1 MLYKS
6 SISVRNLVEFVY
18 RSGDLDLRFQGKTK
32 MADGIK
38 LHQKIQASQGI
49 DYTPEV
55 TLKTVWQDVH
65 ADDVIELTISGRADG
80 ILETDEGFTI
90 DEIKGLSMSLDDV
103 SEDTFPLHWA
113 QAKMYAYIFATE
125 NALERIG
132 VQLTYGGFESQEIK
146 RFKRQFSQEELTDF
160 YQTTLKQYEKWLKL
174 QIAWKK
180 ERNET
185 IEALLFPFKTY
196 RNGQRIMA
204 VAVYQAIKQEKVTFI
219 EAPTG
224 IGKTMSTLF
233 PAIKALGEGYA
244 DKIFYLSAKAIT
256 KGVAEE
262 AIEMLRSK
270 GLRVKHITLTAK
282 DKVCFLE
289 KATCY
294 PDKCPYAKGHFDRVN
309 TALYEIITTQ
319 SAYTREH
326 IEEIAKKHM
335 VCPYEFSLDLAI
347 HADVIICDYNYA
359 FDPRV
364 YLRRFFEMPTEA
376 YIFLIDEAH
385 NLVDRAR
392 TMFSAT
398 LSKEKI
404 MAVKRAIGEG
414 ERHLKKPLDAIN
426 RMILEVRKKCDDSGL
441 YVDNNEIQDIYTQL
455 RRQASR
461 IEAWLVKA
469 HGFYAY
475 EEVLDLYFDVLSYMR
490 ISELYN
496 EGYLFYIKDGHSSK
510 TELTLF
516 CINPALNLKRFIKNS
531 RSCIFFSATLTPIDY
546 FKKLLAPEDEVSAIK
561 LPSPF
566 EPSHK
571 LSMVAKDISVK
582 YRDREQAKASICAYL
597 YAMVSEKSGNYLVF
611 CPSYKYLDEVSALF
625 KALYQDE
632 IEIIVQSRQM
642 DTYERDDFLASF
654 DERTLERHKED
665 SSKSLVGFAVL
676 GGIFSEGIDLK
687 GERLIGTAIIG
698 VGLPMISFENNLIK
712 AYFDDAEGKGY
723 AYAYQ
728 YPGINKVMQ
737 AAGRVIRGEY
747 DKGIILFIDRRF
759 LETSYRH
766 VFADAYPQITVDE
779 SQMKEY
785 IKAFWQ
791 HDNA

>member
-1 MLYKS
+1 
-6 SISVRNLVEFVY
+6 
-18 RSGDLDLRFQGKTK
+18 

-49 DYTPEV
+49 DYISEV
-55 TLKTVWQDVH
+55 TLKTIYHTHSDTH
-65 ADDVIELTISGRADG
+65 TDDKIELTISGRADG
-80 ILETDEGFTI
+80 VLETEEGFTI

-103 SEDTFPLHWA
+103 SEETFPLHWA
-113 QAKMYAYIFATE
+113 QAKMYAYIFVLE
-125 NALERIG
+125 NELDHIR

-146 RFKRQFSQEELTDF
+146 RFKRIYTREALVDF
-160 YQTTLKQYEKWLKL
+160 YDTTLKQYEKWLKL
-174 QIAWKK
+174 QIAWKR

-185 IEALLFPFKTY
+185 IDRLAFPFETY
-196 RNGQRIMA
+196 RKGQRVMA
-204 VAVYQAIKQEKVTFI
+204 VAVYQAIKQEKSRFI

-233 PAIKALGEGYA
+233 PSIKALGEGYA
-244 DKIFYLSAKAIT
+244 DKLFYLSAKAIT

-262 AIEMLRSK
+262 AIERLSSR
-270 GLRVKHITLTAK
+270 GLKIKYITLTAK
-282 DKVCFLE
+282 DKLCFLE

-309 TALYEIITTQ
+309 DALYEIITTE
-319 SAYTREH
+319 SAYTREK
-326 IEEIAKKHM
+326 IERVSEKHTI
-335 VCPYEFSLDLAI
+335 CPYEFSLDLAM
-347 HADVIICDYNYA
+347 HADIVICDYNYA

-398 LSKEKI
+398 LSKEKV

-414 ERHLKKPLDAIN
+414 ERHLRKPLDAIN
-426 RMILEVRKKCDDSGL
+426 RMILDVRKKCDESGL
-441 YVDNNEIQDIYTQL
+441 YVDNVEIQDIYTQL
-455 RRQASR
+455 RRQASK
-461 IEAWLVKA
+461 IESWLVTA

-475 EEVLDLYFDVLSYMR
+475 DDVLDLYFDILSYMR

-496 EGYLFYIKDGHSSK
+496 EGYLFYIKEGNTSH

-516 CINPALNLKRFIKNS
+516 CINPALNLKRFINNS

-546 FKKLLAPEDEVSAIK
+546 FKKLLAPEEDVTAIK

-571 LSMVAKDISVK
+571 LSLVAKNISVK
-582 YRDREQAKASICAYL
+582 YRDREKSKASICTYIHAL
-597 YAMVSEKSGNYLVF
+597 VTEKCGNYLVF
-611 CPSYKYLDEVSALF
+611 CPSYKYLDEVSTLF
-625 KALYQDE
+625 GSLYQDE
-632 IEIIVQSRQM
+632 VNLIVQSRQM
-642 DTYERDDFLASF
+642 DSDEREDFLATF
-654 DERTLERHKED
+654 NERMAEHTRENE
-665 SSKSLVGFAVL
+665 SKSLVAFAVL

-687 GERLIGTAIIG
+687 GERLIGTVIVG
-698 VGLPMISFENNLIK
+698 VGLPMISFENNLVK

-737 AAGRVIRGEY
+737 AAGRVIRGEH
-747 DKGIILFIDRRF
+747 DKGIILFIDTRF
-759 LETSYRH
+759 LEASYVN
-766 VFADAYPQITVDE
+766 VFKDAYPQIPVDE
-779 SQMKEY
+779 PQMIAH
-785 IKAFWQ
+785 IKSFWQ
-791 HDNA
+791 A